1 MELLTTL
8 ALAVTLT
15 VPART
20 SANVSL
26 AAAGRTV
33 VAAWS
38 AAAPDGKT
46 DIYAS
51 VSTDAGATFGPPV
64 RVNSAAGTA
73 KVNGEQ
79 APRVTL
85 AASPGG
91 RPGIVVVWMG
101 AGT

>member
-26 AAAGRTV
+26 AAQGRMV
-33 VAAWS
+33 VATWS
-38 AAAPDGKT
+38 ASTATGET

-51 VSTDAGATFGPPV
+51 VSGDAGATFGAPV

-73 KVNGEQ
+73 KVEFSVAMRRSQHIAMPNPPPMQ
-79 APRVTL
+79 
-85 AASPGG
+85 
-91 RPGIVVVWMG
+91 
-101 AGT
+101 